1 MQYYELPSKLGVM
14 SRVGCNGKFWLRQVM
29 VVGLLGIA
37 SMEESGVSVDLDLFS
52 CRILQSLRRE
62 LGEKKKRYG
71 KERRVAVVYRIIHVM
86 LKTTSQVA

>member
-1 MQYYELPSKLGVM
+1 MISYMQYYKLPSKLGVM

-62 LGEKKKRYG
+62 LGEKKKDM
-71 KERRVAVVYRIIHVM
+71 ERREELPLFIESYM
-86 LKTTSQVA
+86 SC

>member
-1 MQYYELPSKLGVM
+1 MISYMQYYKLPSKLGVM

-62 LGEKKKRYG
+62 LGEKKK
-71 KERRVAVVYRIIHVM
+71 KKDMERREELPLFIESYM
-86 LKTTSQVA
+86 SC

>member
-1 MQYYELPSKLGVM
+1 M

-62 LGEKKKRYG
+62 LGEKKK
-71 KERRVAVVYRIIHVM
+71 KKDMERREELPLFIESYM
-86 LKTTSQVA
+86 SC